1 MATFHQVD
9 GRLVAFAKG
18 APAAIAAIC
27 RPEMHDRILE
37 INQRLAGEG
46 LRVIAVAT
54 GDVSAPTADALTS
67 LTPLGL
73 IGLADPPAPGVK
85 ETIEALRA
93 AGLRT
98 VMLTGDQ
105 RLTAEAVGR
114 QLRVIDEGDT
124 AIDGQALDGMS
135 PSDVTDAVTRHA
147 VFSRITPEHKLII
160 VRALQAKGEIVAMLG
175 DGVNDAAALK
185 QANVGVAMGKR
196 GTDVAKQAA
205 AVVLQD
211 DRFETI
217 AVAVEQG
224 RVIFDNIR
232 KFVFYLFSCN
242 IAEILMLLIAG
253 VAGLPLPLLPLQLLW
268 LNMLTD
274 TFPALAL
281 ALEPGD
287 AGIMQ
292 RPPRRPYD
300 AFLSRAFMGGILLY
314 GGLITLATIGAYL
327 WALDSRPERATTIAF
342 MTLAFAQVLHLGNA
356 RRHGPVLSVTQ
367 MFSNPYAIAG
377 AGVAAGLQLA
387 AYVIAP
393 LAAVLHVTA
402 LDRQEWLVTIGC
414 ALVPAVIGQTIKLVR
429 SWRHKSHLT
438 V

>member
-1 MATFHQVD
+1 MLFRSASASLSCLYVSAGVDRAGLLSARPETGLLPFSSDRKLMATFHQVD

-37 INQRLAGEG
+37 INHRLAGEG

-147 VFSRITPEHKLII
+147 VFSRITPEHKLISE
-160 VRALQAKGEIVAMLG
+160 RALQPRNGSS
-175 DGVNDAAALK
+175 LK
-185 QANVGVAMGKR
+185 PIIRWHQVVPSQCHRNRR
-196 GTDVAKQAA
+196 G
-205 AVVLQD
+205 
-211 DRFETI
+211 
-217 AVAVEQG
+217 
-224 RVIFDNIR
+224 
-232 KFVFYLFSCN
+232 
-242 IAEILMLLIAG
+242 
-253 VAGLPLPLLPLQLLW
+253 
-268 LNMLTD
+268 
-274 TFPALAL
+274 
-281 ALEPGD
+281 
-287 AGIMQ
+287 
-292 RPPRRPYD
+292 
-300 AFLSRAFMGGILLY
+300 
-314 GGLITLATIGAYL
+314 
-327 WALDSRPERATTIAF
+327 
-342 MTLAFAQVLHLGNA
+342 
-356 RRHGPVLSVTQ
+356 
-367 MFSNPYAIAG
+367 
-377 AGVAAGLQLA
+377 
-387 AYVIAP
+387 
-393 LAAVLHVTA
+393 
-402 LDRQEWLVTIGC
+402 
-414 ALVPAVIGQTIKLVR
+414 
-429 SWRHKSHLT
+429 
-438 V
+438 